1 MNPSDYFK
9 EGSTSYVQ
17 TKQAL
22 DVINAAR
29 AAGLPEAEQY
39 QKDLESSI
47 SLAKKSGWR
56 DFSGFD
62 ATRRSIS
69 GLAGQVNSVLDKNNQ
84 SKSIES
90 SLGIFNSTAKNA
102 GYKVSPEEISNVL
115 KLGQSDPESAKA
127 SLGNMNK
134 GLSDFISE
142 SNKAKFQQENKTA
155 EEAVKT
161 KKGEVTDKSVALNFY
176 QHIGDLADSEEKMGR
191 IFGTQFGLT
200 GGESTYSRPVT
211 KSALS
216 DLQSVKGSA
225 RQIGVSFLKGQGSVS
240 DAEGAAAAASV
251 VGIEAGEDLDQA
263 HFKLRRLQAFMRDK
277 WDNGYYNKWNIANG
291 LPEIGVGVEG
301 GFMPA
306 SATKSEASLLKPKEA
321 KEDKESDPYAEAVR
335 SINSIPSAPK

>member
-1 MNPSDYFK
+1 MINVDEHFEQGGAGYLMAS
-9 EGSTSYVQ
+9 
-17 TKQAL
+17 QA
-22 DVINAAR
+22 VEHINAAR
-29 AAGLPEAEQY
+29 SAGLTDQANKIESGLMDSIMRLKASKGRDLNGFRAYVKEASSLEPETKKIVTKQNEVSNAGASI
-39 QKDLESSI
+39 DASI
-47 SLAKKSGWR
+47 SLMGSSGAKINPETIKQIELAKQSGNVAGLKS
-56 DFSGFD
+56 
-62 ATRRSIS
+62 
-69 GLAGQVNSVLDKNNQ
+69 LAESFGKTSQNLFEQSVKPM
-84 SKSIES
+84 S
-90 SLGIFNSTAKNA
+90 
-102 GYKVSPEEISNVL
+102 
-115 KLGQSDPESAKA
+115 
-127 SLGNMNK
+127 
-134 GLSDFISE
+134 
-142 SNKAKFQQENKTA
+142 A
-155 EEAVKT
+155 EEAVKI
-161 KKGEVTDKSVALNFY
+161 KKGEATDKSVALNFY